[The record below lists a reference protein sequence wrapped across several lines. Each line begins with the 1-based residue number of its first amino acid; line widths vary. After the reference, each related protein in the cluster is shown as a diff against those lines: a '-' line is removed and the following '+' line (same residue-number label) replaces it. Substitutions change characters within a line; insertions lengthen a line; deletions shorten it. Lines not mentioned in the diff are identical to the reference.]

1 MSLDRDSSIIAQ
13 NAGTIAANIYGS
25 LVAQRGDTS
34 FDPEEYEAIR
44 LHVFQG
50 TLSLAG
56 AETVV
61 EVFEGAG
68 YTAGAGVANDPGANK
83 FRQAADAVPSGGGK
97 PDGNFVVNF
106 GKHRGKTLDAINAV
120 DRGWLEWVARE
131 SNNEF
136 VKGRVAKY
144 LAA

>member
-1 MSLDRDSSIIAQ
+1 MGLDRDSSIIAQ
-13 NAGTIAANIYGS
+13 NAGTTAAAIYNA
-25 LVAQRGDTS
+25 LVAQRGDTT

-61 EVFEGAG
+61 EVFEGSG
-68 YTAGAGVANDPGANK
+68 TAQASSTYPAPQAVAS
-83 FRQAADAVPSGGGK
+83 PSGGK
-97 PDGNFVVNF
+97 PNADLVINF
-106 GKHRGKTLDAINAV
+106 GKHRGKTVETIDKT
-120 DRGWLEWVARE
+120 DRSWLEWVARE

-136 VKGRVAKY
+136 VKSRVAKF